1 MVIVMPEKVDG
12 LDQIVKYLS
21 RWDGFVYFIF
31 ETVLKVS
38 TRKSRVRFSLDKHY
52 WRIIG
57 SYLVEWT

>member
-1 MVIVMPEKVDG
+1 MPEKVDG

-38 TRKSRVRFSLDKHY
+38 TRKSRVRF
-52 WRIIG
+52 
-57 SYLVEWT
+57 